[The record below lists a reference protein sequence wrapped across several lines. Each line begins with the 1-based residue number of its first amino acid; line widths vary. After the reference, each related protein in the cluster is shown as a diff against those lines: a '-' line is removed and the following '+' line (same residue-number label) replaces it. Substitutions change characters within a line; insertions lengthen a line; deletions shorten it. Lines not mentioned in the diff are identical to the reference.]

1 MVIYYCSHNK
11 LHMYSITRNVFFI
24 PSYAIG
30 AKEME
35 KIDKLFNIFK
45 KSGVFD
51 LIDDVYSK
59 EYPKGGRPLID
70 RHKLIVLIAYA
81 YD

>member
-1 MVIYYCSHNK
+1 
-11 LHMYSITRNVFFI
+11 
-24 PSYAIG
+24 
-30 AKEME
+30 ME